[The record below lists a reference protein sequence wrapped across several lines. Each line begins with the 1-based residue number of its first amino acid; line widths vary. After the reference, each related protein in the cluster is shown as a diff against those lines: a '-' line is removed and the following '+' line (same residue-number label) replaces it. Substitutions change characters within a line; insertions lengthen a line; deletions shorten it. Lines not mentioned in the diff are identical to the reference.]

1 MVRVQYAFGFLNVS
15 IVREWHGKRL
25 NDMNSDE
32 IDIFTRQGAVS
43 ASLIPGAR
51 RVVPGG
57 SYNGHVGDAVF
68 VDIAAGVLAVAD
80 GPDKNPTASSRF
92 LKRFVTEVIDT
103 FCADGERIAV
113 GDRFDDIVTRTNELV
128 KEADYHDSTTF
139 SALMFGSDRHAILFH
154 TGDSLVYALSPDTG
168 EVKQLSRTNHFLIGR
183 SPHLFQTELISLD
196 DQNIVVLCTDGITDL
211 ARSHGLN
218 TADFIARHVARPQDI
233 GCPHRISRRIAAL
246 VEAAHSRFDD
256 IGLVVARPALMN
268 PGDEENTGE
277 RAFLM
282 DRSLSV

>member
-1 MVRVQYAFGFLNVS
+1 MSPDG
-15 IVREWHGKRL
+15 IET
-25 NDMNSDE
+25 
-32 IDIFTRQGAVS
+32 FTRQGVVS

-57 SYNGHVGDAVF
+57 SDNGHVGDAVF
-68 VDIAAGVLAVAD
+68 VDVAVGVLAVAD

-92 LKRFVTEVIDT
+92 LKRFIAEVIDS
-103 FCADGERIAV
+103 CCIGGGRITV
-113 GDRFDDIVTRTNELV
+113 RDQFDEIVARTNELV

-139 SALMFGSDRHAILFH
+139 SALLFGPDGRAILLH

-183 SPHLFQTELISLD
+183 SPHLFQTELVSLD
-196 DQNIVVLCTDGITDL
+196 EQHIVVLSTDGITDL

-218 TADFIARHVARPQDI
+218 TADFITRHVARPQDI
-233 GCPHRISRRIAAL
+233 GCPHRISERIAAL
-246 VEAAHSRFDD
+246 VESAHSRFDD
-256 IGLVVARPALMN
+256 IGLIVARPALMG
-268 PGDEENTGE
+268 PDADDHAGG

-282 DRSLSV
+282 DKKLLRRIGG